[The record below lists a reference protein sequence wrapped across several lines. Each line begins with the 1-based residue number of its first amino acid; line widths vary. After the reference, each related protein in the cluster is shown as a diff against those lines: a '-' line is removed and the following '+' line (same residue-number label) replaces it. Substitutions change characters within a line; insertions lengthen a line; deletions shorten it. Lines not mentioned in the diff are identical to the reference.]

1 MSEIVVVSNTGPLV
15 SAFQCGRIGAEA
27 EMSKIYQVKPHE
39 PEEELLSAEDAWEDF
54 LSLRQ
59 ALDGRQISRVTF
71 QIDRATWTLM
81 RELIAA
87 GVAQDED
94 EVISK
99 AVQKLYTTVY
109 PRARQGVIAL
119 HEAGPDEP

>member
-1 MSEIVVVSNTGPLV
+1 
-15 SAFQCGRIGAEA
+15 
-27 EMSKIYQVKPHE
+27 MSKIYQVKPHE

-59 ALDGRQISRVTF
+59 ALDGRQILAVTF
-71 QIDRATWTLM
+71 QVDRATWTLM

-109 PRARQGVIAL
+109 PRARQGVL
-119 HEAGPDEP
+119 NLREAGPDEP

>member
-1 MSEIVVVSNTGPLV
+1 
-15 SAFQCGRIGAEA
+15 
-27 EMSKIYQVKPHE
+27 MSKIHQVKPHE

-59 ALDGRQISRVTF
+59 ALDGRQIPAVTF
-71 QIDRATWTLM
+71 RIDRATWTLM

-109 PRARQGVIAL
+109 PSARQGVITL
-119 HEAGPDEP
+119 REAGPDEL

>member
-1 MSEIVVVSNTGPLV
+1 
-15 SAFQCGRIGAEA
+15 
-27 EMSKIYQVKPHE
+27 MSKIHQVEPHE
-39 PEEELLSAEDAWEDF
+39 PEEELLSAEDAWADF

-59 ALDGRQISRVTF
+59 ALNGRQIAAVTF

-87 GVAQDED
+87 GVAEDED
-94 EVISK
+94 EVIAK

-119 HEAGPDEP
+119 HETGADEP

>member
-1 MSEIVVVSNTGPLV
+1 
-15 SAFQCGRIGAEA
+15 
-27 EMSKIYQVKPHE
+27 MSKIYQVKPHE

-59 ALDGRQISRVTF
+59 ALDGRQIPAVTF

-99 AVQKLYTTVY
+99 AVRKLYTTVY
-109 PRARQGVIAL
+109 PRARQEVIAL
-119 HEAGPDEP
+119 HEAAPDEP

>member
-1 MSEIVVVSNTGPLV
+1 
-15 SAFQCGRIGAEA
+15 
-27 EMSKIYQVKPHE
+27 MSKIYQVKPHE
-39 PEEELLSAEDAWEDF
+39 PEEELLSSEDAWEDF

-59 ALDGRQISRVTF
+59 ALDGRPIPAATF

-94 EVISK
+94 EVVSK
-99 AVQKLYTTVY
+99 AVRKL
-109 PRARQGVIAL
+109 
-119 HEAGPDEP
+119 

>member
-1 MSEIVVVSNTGPLV
+1 
-15 SAFQCGRIGAEA
+15 
-27 EMSKIYQVKPHE
+27 MSKIYQVKPHE

-59 ALDGRQISRVTF
+59 AQDGRQIPAATF

-99 AVQKLYTTVY
+99 AVRKLYTTVY
-109 PRARQGVIAL
+109 PRARQGVIVL
-119 HEAGPDEP
+119 HEAGADEP